1 MPPKIFIDTNVFI
14 YSFEFP
20 YSNSRK
26 VIDLLNKGQIE
37 AVISSRVFTEVLNY
51 FNKYHGEKLSKHFR
65 RYLSQSCFLIPAK
78 FAEDIMEKLKG
89 QIKEKDLEQIAVVRK
104 LSITHLVAY
113 DRDFKEFKE
122 YTTPKEFIELMGI
135 NASDTDY

>member
-1 MPPKIFIDTNVFI
+1 
-14 YSFEFP
+14 
-20 YSNSRK
+20 
-26 VIDLLNKGQIE
+26 
-37 AVISSRVFTEVLNY
+37 
-51 FNKYHGEKLSKHFR
+51 
-65 RYLSQSCFLIPAK
+65 
-78 FAEDIMEKLKG
+78 MEKLKG

>member
-1 MPPKIFIDTNVFI
+1 MKKIKKNIT
-14 YSFEFP
+14 
-20 YSNSRK
+20 K
-26 VIDLLNKGQIE
+26 
-37 AVISSRVFTEVLNY
+37 
-51 FNKYHGEKLSKHFR
+51 
-65 RYLSQSCFLIPAK
+65 AK
-78 FAEDIMEKLKG
+78 EE
-89 QIKEKDLEQIAVVRK
+89 K